1 MYITMSRRATTI
13 PAKYSNGK
21 LSFSPGPEFPGWP
34 PLFLRAPVVG
44 NAVNDVNI
52 NIAMTRYSISTA
64 FHPSE
69 DTGAVRAIIAA
80 PPAEPTNCHL
90 DVSFGRISVGY
101 SAI

>member
-52 NIAMTRYSISTA
+52 NII
-64 FHPSE
+64 
-69 DTGAVRAIIAA
+69 D
-80 PPAEPTNCHL
+80 
-90 DVSFGRISVGY
+90 DVNKDLGKDINTTDD
-101 SAI
+101 IQ